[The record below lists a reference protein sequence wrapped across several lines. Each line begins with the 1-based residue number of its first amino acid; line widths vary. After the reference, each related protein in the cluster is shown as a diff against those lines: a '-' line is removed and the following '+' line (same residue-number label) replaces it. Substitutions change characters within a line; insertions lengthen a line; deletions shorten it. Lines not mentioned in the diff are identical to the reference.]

1 MQNARVPITTMKSLD
16 KAGLNVTTAK
26 DCLEISD
33 LGQRPILITHI
44 DTPETFQHISQ
55 WLRDQLSGTHILSY
69 IPQGDASN
77 LTTQNLSLSDLSDA
91 VDLPLPCCIYVP
103 GSCPSEVAAVGR
115 LVEVVAQLRHP
126 EQGCPW
132 DLEQTPQTL
141 IPYIIEEAYE
151 TVDAIRQGPASA
163 IAEELGDLLLQ
174 VVLQAQIAREQQHFS
189 LTEVA
194 EGITQKLIRRH
205 PHVFGDLTVNSVA
218 EVHANWETIKA
229 TEKGLTPESQTALS
243 HKLQRYARRLPP
255 LMAGL
260 KLSEKAAAAG
270 FEWPDL
276 EGVWAK
282 FYEELA
288 EFQEALLQNDL
299 AEQEAELGDLFF
311 TLVNIARWCQLD
323 PASALH
329 RTNQKLIDRIQAIET
344 QLDKPLAEYSLT
356 ELESLWQGAKRHL
369 KAQDERGGTAAVVE
383 ASPPKKHPDPVDK
396 NP

>member
-1 MQNARVPITTMKSLD
+1 MKSPD
-16 KAGLNVTTAK
+16 AAALNVTTAK

-33 LGQRPILITHI
+33 LGQQPILITHI
-44 DTPETFQHISQ
+44 ETPETFQQISQ
-55 WLRDQLSGTHILSY
+55 WLLTQLSSTHILSY
-69 IPQGDASN
+69 IPQGDVSN
-77 LTTQNLSLSDLSDA
+77 LAASSMPLSDLIDA
-91 VDLPLPCCIYVP
+91 DALPLPCCLYVP
-103 GSCPSEVAAVGR
+103 PSVPSETAAVGR

-151 TVDAIRQGPASA
+151 TVDAIRQGPSAA

-174 VVLQAQIAREQQHFS
+174 VVLQAQIASEQQHFS

-229 TEKGLTPESQTALS
+229 AEKGLTPDVQTTLS

-255 LMAGL
+255 IMAGL

-276 EGVWAK
+276 DGVWAK

-288 EFQEALLQNDL
+288 EFQEALLKNDL

-323 PASALH
+323 PAAALH

-344 QLDKPLAEYSLT
+344 QLDKPFSEYSLA

-369 KAQDERGGTAAVVE
+369 KERDGRGDTAAI
-383 ASPPKKHPDPVDK
+383 
-396 NP
+396 